1 MLQGKALVLAVM
13 MLTAAPIAVTDE
25 GQNFMGDVTDNVS
38 ERFVSTNPER
48 EEILPEDNLVDEK
61 LDREKL
67 TSDDKAADE
76 RNTKSESDEGKEE
89 PCFTWA
95 DLEKKMKDDRKD
107 WDKEGK
113 DRDREDK
120 ESKEDKEE
128 REEVD
133 EEESEDDRAR
143 GEDESQDESEKSE
156 ESEKDEALMA
166 EMEELKEACEEGD
179 EDACLELREIM
190 AELMEEN
197 KEDWDREEK
206 DWDKE
211 GKDWNKEGI
220 DEEACLTMEEWEE
233 KLGSDKKS
241 KDERWEYSDWSHEH
255 LRELYIVLE
264 KDCEAGDEESCEQ
277 LAILE
282 ANKEKFGKEKD
293 RERDWED
300 EEICIREDENG
311 VVYYDC
317 EKDGEM
323 DEVRAMMV
331 ELEVACED
339 GNETSCEELE
349 EMMASLEEEK
359 EEEKEECG
367 REKEESEDESEEESE
382 DEENSD
388 EE

>member
-38 ERFVSTNPER
+38 DRFVSTNPER
-48 EEILPEDNLVDEK
+48 EEILPEDNLVDER

-67 TSDDKAADE
+67 ASDDKAADE

-143 GEDESQDESEKSE
+143 GEDESQDESEESE

-282 ANKEKFGKEKD
+282 ANKERFGKEKEHE
-293 RERDWED
+293 REWHDED
-300 EEICIREDENG
+300 FKEDDEMTEI
-311 VVYYDC
+311 
-317 EKDGEM
+317 
-323 DEVRAMMV
+323 RAMMV

-339 GNETSCEELE
+339 GDEESCEGL
-349 EMMASLEEEK
+349 
-359 EEEKEECG
+359 
-367 REKEESEDESEEESE
+367 
-382 DEENSD
+382 
-388 EE
+388 